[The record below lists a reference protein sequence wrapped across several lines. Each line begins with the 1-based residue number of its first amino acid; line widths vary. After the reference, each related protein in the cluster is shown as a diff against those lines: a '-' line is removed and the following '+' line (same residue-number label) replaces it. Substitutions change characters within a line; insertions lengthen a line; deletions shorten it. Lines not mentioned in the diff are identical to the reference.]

1 MTSKIY
7 PGSVSMMTS
16 RRPTPIMEGVL
27 LIAVA
32 AFFIVTVCL
41 VTFLEACKVVV
52 DPVGDVVDIRRPY
65 TS

>member
-1 MTSKIY
+1 
-7 PGSVSMMTS
+7 MMTS

-41 VTFLEACKVVV
+41 VTFLDACKVVV
-52 DPVGDVVDIRRPY
+52 DPVGDVVDTRRPY